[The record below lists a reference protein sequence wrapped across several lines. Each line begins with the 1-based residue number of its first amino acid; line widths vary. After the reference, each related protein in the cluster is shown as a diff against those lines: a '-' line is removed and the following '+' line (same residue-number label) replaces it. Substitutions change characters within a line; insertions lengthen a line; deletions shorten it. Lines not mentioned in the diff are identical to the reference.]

1 MTKAELCALTWEDID
16 WEEGILQVKKNLQS
30 IREADNLENSTRFIM
45 LDPKTADSM
54 RFIPIPPAISGL
66 LQAQKRKTGFII
78 SGRKNAWADP
88 RTVQYRFKKILQKCG
103 VEYFNFHMLRHAF
116 ATRCVA
122 MGFDI
127 KSLSEILGHS
137 NVQITMSLYVHP
149 TIQQKKK
156 LMDRF
161 TPYVDSAY
169 TIIL

>member
-1 MTKAELCALTWEDID
+1 
-16 WEEGILQVKKNLQS
+16 
-30 IREADNLENSTRFIM
+30 
-45 LDPKTADSM
+45 
-54 RFIPIPPAISGL
+54 
-66 LQAQKRKTGFII
+66 
-78 SGRKNAWADP
+78 
-88 RTVQYRFKKILQKCG
+88 
-103 VEYFNFHMLRHAF
+103 MLRHAF

-161 TPYVDSAY
+161 TPYVDPAY
-169 TIIL
+169 SMIC